1 MSKKY
6 YTYKSSGVNIA
17 SANKLVKHIANISQ
31 KTENFGSNLKS
42 FKNIGGFGSVF
53 DFSKLKMKEPLIIS
67 CTDGVGTKIE
77 LANEMKKYNTI
88 GIDLV
93 AMSVNDLIVQGA
105 RPLFFLDYISVNK
118 LNPSKFKK
126 ILYGITKGCLLS
138 KCSLVGGETA
148 EMPGTYGK
156 NKFDLAGFAVGAV
169 EKKKLI
175 HSKKIKDNN
184 LILAIPS
191 SGVHSNGFSLIRYLI
206 KKKKINLKKK
216 YISNLTIGEE
226 LLRPTRIYVKNI
238 LELNKKNLINGC
250 AHITGGGL
258 IENLSR
264 VLPKNMHMNINLNQI
279 KTLNIFKWIKS
290 LGVKDSEMLKVFN
303 CGIGFC
309 IIVDKKKLKDVMK
322 IFPKNIRPYIIGN
335 IAKRSK
341 KNKIY
346 GKINW

>member
-1 MSKKY
+1 M
-6 YTYKSSGVNIA
+6 
-17 SANKLVKHIANISQ
+17 
-31 KTENFGSNLKS
+31 
-42 FKNIGGFGSVF
+42 
-53 DFSKLKMKEPLIIS
+53 
-67 CTDGVGTKIE
+67 C
-77 LANEMKKYNTI
+77 
-88 GIDLV
+88 
-93 AMSVNDLIVQGA
+93 VNDLIVQGA
-105 RPLFFLDYISVNK
+105 QPIFFLDYIAINKIK
-118 LNPSKFKK
+118 LNKVKK
-126 ILYGITKGCLLS
+126 ILDGIVNGCKIS
-138 KCSLVGGETA
+138 SCALVGGETA
-148 EMPGTYGK
+148 EMPGTYER

-175 HSKKIKDNN
+175 QSKKIRDNN

-191 SGVHSNGFSLIRYLI
+191 SGIHSNGFSLIRYLI

-226 LLRPTRIYVKNI
+226 LLKPTRIYVKNI

-264 VLPKNMHMNINLNQI
+264 ILPKNMHMNIHLNQI

-290 LGVKDSEMLKVFN
+290 LGVRDSEMLKVFN

-309 IIVDKKKLKDVMK
+309 IIIDKNKLKNVMK
-322 IFPKNIRPYIIGN
+322 IFPKNIRPYVIGN
-335 IAKRSK
+335 IIKKSK

>member
-1 MSKKY
+1 MNKKY

-17 SANKLVKHIANISQ
+17 SANKLVKHIANISK

-77 LANEMKKYNTI
+77 LANEMKKYSTI

-148 EMPGTYGK
+148 EMPGTYGN

-191 SGVHSNGFSLIRYLI
+191 SGIHSNGFSLIRHLI

-226 LLRPTRIYVKNI
+226 LLKPTRIYVKNI

-264 VLPKNMHMNINLNQI
+264 ILPKNMHMNINLNQI

-290 LGVKDSEMLKVFN
+290 LGVRDNEMLKVFN
-303 CGIGFC
+303 CGVGFC
-309 IIVDKKKLKDVMK
+309 IVVNEKKLKNVIK
-322 IFPKNIRPYIIGN
+322 IFPKNIRPYVIGN
-335 IAKRSK
+335 ITKKSK

-346 GKINW
+346 GKISW

>member
-1 MSKKY
+1 VNKKY

-17 SANKLVKHIANISQ
+17 SANKLVKHIANISK

-77 LANEMKKYNTI
+77 LANEIKKYNTI

-105 RPLFFLDYISVNK
+105 KPLFFLDYISVNK

-148 EMPGTYGK
+148 EMPGTYGN

-169 EKKKLI
+169 EKEKLI
-175 HSKKIKDNN
+175 QTKKIKDNN

-191 SGVHSNGFSLIRYLI
+191 SGIHSNGFSLIRHLI

-264 VLPKNMHMNINLNQI
+264 ILPKNMHMNIHLNQI
-279 KTLNIFKWIKS
+279 KTLNIFKWIKN
-290 LGVKDSEMLKVFN
+290 LGVRDSEMLKVFN

-309 IIVDKKKLKDVMK
+309 IIIDKNKLKNVIK
-322 IFPKNIRPYIIGN
+322 IFPKNICPYVIGN
-335 IAKRSK
+335 ITKKSK

>member
-1 MSKKY
+1 MNKKY

-17 SANKLVKHIANISQ
+17 SANKLVKHIANISK

-77 LANEMKKYNTI
+77 LANEMKKYSTI

-148 EMPGTYGK
+148 EMPGTYGN

-169 EKKKLI
+169 EKNKLI
-175 HSKKIKDNN
+175 HSKK
-184 LILAIPS
+184 
-191 SGVHSNGFSLIRYLI
+191 
-206 KKKKINLKKK
+206 
-216 YISNLTIGEE
+216 
-226 LLRPTRIYVKNI
+226 
-238 LELNKKNLINGC
+238 
-250 AHITGGGL
+250 
-258 IENLSR
+258 
-264 VLPKNMHMNINLNQI
+264 
-279 KTLNIFKWIKS
+279 
-290 LGVKDSEMLKVFN
+290 
-303 CGIGFC
+303 
-309 IIVDKKKLKDVMK
+309 
-322 IFPKNIRPYIIGN
+322 
-335 IAKRSK
+335 
-341 KNKIY
+341 
-346 GKINW
+346 

>member
-1 MSKKY
+1 MNKKY

-17 SANKLVKHIANISQ
+17 SANKLVKHIANISK

-77 LANEMKKYNTI
+77 LANEIKKYNTI

-105 RPLFFLDYISVNK
+105 KPLFFLDYISVNK

-148 EMPGTYGK
+148 EMPGTYGN

-175 HSKKIKDNN
+175 QSKKIKDNN

-191 SGVHSNGFSLIRYLI
+191 SGIHSNGFSLIRHLI

-264 VLPKNMHMNINLNQI
+264 ILPKNMHMNIHLNQI
-279 KTLNIFKWIKS
+279 KTLNIFKWIKN
-290 LGVKDSEMLKVFN
+290 LGVRDSEMLKVFN

-309 IIVDKKKLKDVMK
+309 IIIDKNKLKNVIK
-322 IFPKNIRPYIIGN
+322 IFPKNICPYVIGN
-335 IAKRSK
+335 ITKKSK

>member
-1 MSKKY
+1 MNKKY

-17 SANKLVKHIANISQ
+17 SANKLVKHIANISK

-77 LANEMKKYNTI
+77 LANEMKKYSTI

-148 EMPGTYGK
+148 EMSGTYGN

-175 HSKKIKDNN
+175 QSKKIRDNN

-191 SGVHSNGFSLIRYLI
+191 SGIHSNGFSLIRYLI

-226 LLRPTRIYVKNI
+226 LLKPTRIYVKNI

-264 VLPKNMHMNINLNQI
+264 ILPKNMHMNIHLDQI

-290 LGVKDSEMLKVFN
+290 LGVRDSEMLKVFN

-309 IIVDKKKLKDVMK
+309 IIIDKNKLKNVIR
-322 IFPKNIRPYIIGN
+322 IFPKNIRPYVIGN
-335 IAKRSK
+335 IIKKSK

>member
-1 MSKKY
+1 VNKKY

-17 SANKLVKHIANISQ
+17 SANKLVKHIANISK

-77 LANEMKKYNTI
+77 LANEIKKYNTI

-105 RPLFFLDYISVNK
+105 KPLFFLDYISVNK

-148 EMPGTYGK
+148 EMPGTYGN

-175 HSKKIKDNN
+175 QSKKIRDNN

-191 SGVHSNGFSLIRYLI
+191 SGIHSNGFSLIRHLI

-264 VLPKNMHMNINLNQI
+264 ILPKNMHMNIHLNRI
-279 KTLNIFKWIKS
+279 KTLNIFKWIKN
-290 LGVKDSEMLKVFN
+290 LGVRDSEMLKVFN

-309 IIVDKKKLKDVMK
+309 IIIDKNKLKNVIK
-322 IFPKNIRPYIIGN
+322 IFPKNICPYVIGN
-335 IAKRSK
+335 ITKKSK

>member
-17 SANKLVKHIANISQ
+17 TANKLVKHIGNISK

-42 FKNIGGFGSVF
+42 FKNIGGFGSVY
-53 DFSKLKMKEPLIIS
+53 DFSRLKMKEPLIIS

-77 LANEMKKYNTI
+77 LANEMKKYDTI

-118 LNPSKFKK
+118 LNQSKFKK
-126 ILYGITKGCLLS
+126 ILSGITKGCLLS

-148 EMPGTYGK
+148 EMPGTYGN

-216 YISNLTIGEE
+216 YMSNTPIGEE
-226 LLRPTRIYVKNI
+226 LLKPTRIYVKNI
-238 LELNKKNLINGC
+238 LKLNKKNLINGC

-258 IENLSR
+258 VENLSR
-264 VLPKNMHMNINLNQI
+264 ILPKNMFMNVNLNQI
-279 KTLNIFKWIKS
+279 KTLSIFKWIKS

-309 IIVDKKKLKDVMK
+309 IIVDKNKLKNVTK
-322 IFPKNIRPYIIGN
+322 IFPKNMRPYIIGN
-335 IAKRSK
+335 VTKRSK

>member
-1 MSKKY
+1 
-6 YTYKSSGVNIA
+6 
-17 SANKLVKHIANISQ
+17 
-31 KTENFGSNLKS
+31 
-42 FKNIGGFGSVF
+42 
-53 DFSKLKMKEPLIIS
+53 MKEPLIIS

-118 LNPSKFKK
+118 LNASKFKK
-126 ILYGITKGCLLS
+126 ILYGITKGCVLS
-138 KCSLVGGETA
+138 ECSLVGGETA
-148 EMPGTYGK
+148 EMPGTYGN

-191 SGVHSNGFSLIRYLI
+191 SGVHSNGFSLIRHLI

-216 YISNLTIGEE
+216 YISNLMIGEE
-226 LLRPTRIYVKNI
+226 LLKPTRIYVKNI

-264 VLPKNMHMNINLNQI
+264 ILPKNMRMNINLNQI

-309 IIVDKKKLKDVMK
+309 IIVDRKKLKNVTK

-335 IAKRSK
+335 ITKKSK

>member
-1 MSKKY
+1 VNKKY

-17 SANKLVKHIANISQ
+17 SANKLVKHIANISK

-77 LANEMKKYNTI
+77 LANEIKKYNTI

-105 RPLFFLDYISVNK
+105 KPLFFLDYISVNK

-148 EMPGTYGK
+148 EMPGTYGN

-169 EKKKLI
+169 EKNKLI
-175 HSKKIKDNN
+175 QSKKIKDNN

-191 SGVHSNGFSLIRYLI
+191 SGIHSNGFSLIRHLI

-264 VLPKNMHMNINLNQI
+264 ILPKNMHMNIHLNQI
-279 KTLNIFKWIKS
+279 KTLNIFKWIKN
-290 LGVKDSEMLKVFN
+290 LGVRDSEMLKVFN

-309 IIVDKKKLKDVMK
+309 IIIDKNKLKNVIK
-322 IFPKNIRPYIIGN
+322 IFPKNICPYVIGN
-335 IAKRSK
+335 ITKKSK